1 MLFFKSRLSQE
12 DKELV
17 RNEKE
22 LNEYNRKQEKYN
34 SILKEAIQ
42 KQKFKNNISKV
53 RINTFTKRLV
63 AVIVGICII
72 DLQFTYVL
80 AFLGKTSTVE
90 QLSTE
95 LCNTIL
101 GVAFVYIIRAYLD
114 NRIEH
119 KALDQKIKNEITN
132 DITDKVNNILKSTGL
147 DLEIEKDDDDSILHS
162 GLHINKTNN
171 NNNNNS

>member
-34 SILKEAIQ
+34 NILKDEIQ
-42 KQKFKNNISKV
+42 KQKFKNNINKV

-63 AVIVGICII
+63 TVIIGVCII
-72 DLQFTYVL
+72 DLQFTYLL
-80 AFLGKTSTVE
+80 AFLGKTSIVE

-114 NRIEH
+114 TRIEH
-119 KALDQKIKNEITN
+119 KELDQKIKNEITS
-132 DITDKVNNILKSTGL
+132 DITDKINDVLKSTGL
-147 DLEIEKDDDDSILHS
+147 DIEIEKDDDSILHG